1 MQRAFLGGL
10 LVGLV
15 CPVLGV
21 FLVLRRL
28 SLMADTLSH
37 VALAGV
43 ALGLLTKVFPTLTA
57 LLASVTAAVLIDRLR
72 ASGKMYGEAAL
83 ALFLYTALGLAVVFI
98 GLAGGFNVDLFSY
111 LFGNVLT
118 VSETDI
124 WLLGALAL
132 ALVAFVLLFYT
143 ELVQTTF
150 DPDLARVN
158 GVPVDLVDFL
168 LAVLAGATVTL
179 AMRVVGILL
188 VGALMVIPV
197 LASLQVAR
205 GFRTTIVIAAAIGL
219 FAVIAGLFAAYYRN
233 VPASGVITL
242 ITLAALLGTTLV
254 KSVWGPRSAGRRLAN
269 STAASTDAPGDS

>member
-1 MQRAFLGGL
+1 MQRALLGGL

-57 LLASVTAAVLIDRLR
+57 MIASVTAAVLIDRLR
-72 ASGKMYGEAAL
+72 SSGRMYGEAAL

-118 VSETDI
+118 ISMTDI
-124 WLLGALAL
+124 WLLAALAL

-179 AMRVVGILL
+179 AMRVVGMLL

-242 ITLAALLGTTLV
+242 ITLAALVGTAGV
-254 KSVWGPRSAGRRLAN
+254 KALQSQLSAGGR
-269 STAASTDAPGDS
+269 SMDSPVTPADNPETS

>member
-1 MQRAFLGGL
+1 M
-10 LVGLV
+10 
-15 CPVLGV
+15 
-21 FLVLRRL
+21 
-28 SLMADTLSH
+28 
-37 VALAGV
+37 
-43 ALGLLTKVFPTLTA
+43 
-57 LLASVTAAVLIDRLR
+57 
-72 ASGKMYGEAAL
+72 
-83 ALFLYTALGLAVVFI
+83 
-98 GLAGGFNVDLFSY
+98 
-111 LFGNVLT
+111 
-118 VSETDI
+118 
-124 WLLGALAL
+124 LGALAL
-132 ALVAFVLLFYT
+132 ALVAFVLIFYT

-233 VPASGVITL
+233 VPASGIITL
-242 ITLAALLGTTLV
+242 ITLAALVGTAGV
-254 KSVWGPRSAGRRLAN
+254 KALRSQLHSGGGPADGTVTAG
-269 STAASTDAPGDS
+269 DAPEPL

>member
-10 LVGLV
+10 LVGFV

-57 LLASVTAAVLIDRLR
+57 LAASVTAAVLIDRLR
-72 ASGKMYGEAAL
+72 ASGRMYGEAAL

-118 VSETDI
+118 ISMTDI
-124 WLLGALAL
+124 WLLAALAL
-132 ALVAFVLLFYT
+132 ALVGFVLLFYT

-179 AMRVVGILL
+179 AMRVVGMLL

-242 ITLAALLGTTLV
+242 ITLAALLGTTLA
-254 KSVWGPRSAGRRLAN
+254 KSVWSQLSAGRRPRDFVDPLA
-269 STAASTDAPGDS
+269 S

>member
-1 MQRAFLGGL
+1 MQRALLGGL

-43 ALGLLTKVFPTLTA
+43 ALGLLTRVFPTLTA
-57 LLASVTAAVLIDRLR
+57 MIASVTAAVLIDRLR

-118 VSETDI
+118 ISMTDI
-124 WLLGALAL
+124 WLLTALAL

-179 AMRVVGILL
+179 AMRVVGMLL

-242 ITLAALLGTTLV
+242 ITLAALIGTTLA
-254 KSVWGPRSAGRRLAN
+254 KSAWSQLSAGGHAM
-269 STAASTDAPGDS
+269 DSPATPADNPETS

>member
-1 MQRAFLGGL
+1 MQRALLGGL

-57 LLASVTAAVLIDRLR
+57 MIASVTAAVLIDRLR
-72 ASGKMYGEAAL
+72 SSGRMYGEAAL

-124 WLLGALAL
+124 WLLGGLAV
-132 ALVAFVLLFYT
+132 ALVAFVLIFYT

-179 AMRVVGILL
+179 AMRVVGMLL

-242 ITLAALLGTTLV
+242 ITLAALLGTTLA
-254 KSVWGPRSAGRRLAN
+254 KSVWGHLSAGGR
-269 STAASTDAPGDS
+269 SMDSPVTPADNPETS